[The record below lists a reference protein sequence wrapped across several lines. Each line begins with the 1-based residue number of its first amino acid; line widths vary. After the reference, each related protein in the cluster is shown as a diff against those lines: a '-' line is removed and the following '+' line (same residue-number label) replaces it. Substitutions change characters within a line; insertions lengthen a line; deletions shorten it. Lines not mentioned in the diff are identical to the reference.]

1 MMKKSRNRV
10 IISFLVYIGF
20 YASVHSIFAV
30 NKFPTKY
37 SDTSFVFKQDDP
49 ISAML
54 DSLNY
59 LKLWEVNATPANLD
73 KLNIYHYRPDEVPVF
88 DDMVYSARMAKLDA
102 ASPINL
108 DYHPSVRPYIEM
120 YLMRKRS
127 TVSRMLGLSKLYFP
141 IFEEQLDKFGLPLEL
156 KNLAIIESALN
167 ANATSRAGAAGL
179 WQFMYGTGKMF
190 GLDITSY
197 VDERRDP
204 YKATEAACKY
214 FKFLYKM
221 FGDWQL
227 VLAAYNGGPGTV
239 NKAIRRSGGKKTYW
253 EIRPYLPLETQGY
266 VPAFIA
272 ANYVMNYTAEHNL
285 YPTMP
290 RHEFFQVDTVKATQQ
305 VSFYQ
310 LSEVLGVTM
319 EDLASLNP
327 SYKKHVVPFNENGST
342 IVLPYDKVGAFVNN
356 EQAIYA
362 YRTPEEKQR
371 ELEAE
376 LAKSITYKEI
386 GKIHKVKRGE
396 TLAAVA
402 RKYGVS
408 SSEVKEWNRLKSGK
422 LKTGQRITVYVKIP
436 VQNNT
441 LAKETKTTSADSTIA
456 ENIDKCITASDS
468 SSASNC
474 CPPEQQA
481 SEKKENTQKKINNTE
496 KKTKTIYYTVQRGDT
511 LWRIANKYQGVTVED
526 LKRIN
531 GLRNGS
537 SLKAGTKIK
546 VSVRG

>member
-1 MMKKSRNRV
+1 MPGVPTAARAV
-10 IISFLVYIGF
+10 IV
-20 YASVHSIFAV
+20 FAQER
-30 NKFPTKY
+30 
-37 SDTSFVFKQDDP
+37 D
-49 ISAML
+49 
-54 DSLNY
+54 
-59 LKLWEVNATPANLD
+59 
-73 KLNIYHYRPDEVPVF
+73 
-88 DDMVYSARMAKLDA
+88 
-102 ASPINL
+102 
-108 DYHPSVRPYIEM
+108 
-120 YLMRKRS
+120 
-127 TVSRMLGLSKLYFP
+127 
-141 IFEEQLDKFGLPLEL
+141 
-156 KNLAIIESALN
+156 
-167 ANATSRAGAAGL
+167 AAGL

-197 VDERRDP
+197 IDERRDP
-204 YKATEAACKY
+204 YKSTEAACKY

-253 EIRPYLPLETQGY
+253 EIRPYLPTETQGY

-272 ANYVMNYTAEHNL
+272 ANYVMNFTAEHNL

-290 RHEFFQVDTVKATQQ
+290 KHEFFQLDTVKASQQ
-305 VSFYQ
+305 VSFFQ
-310 LSEVLGVTM
+310 LAEVLGVSM

-327 SYKKHVVPFNENGST
+327 SYKKHVVPFNEDGST

-376 LAKSITYKEI
+376 FAKSISYKEI
-386 GKIHKVKRGE
+386 GKTHKVKRGE
-396 TLAAVA
+396 TVA
-402 RKYGVS
+402 MVAKKYGVS

-422 LKTGQRITVYVKIP
+422 LKTGQKITVYVKIP
-436 VQNNT
+436 IQNNALT
-441 LAKETKTTSADSTIA
+441 KENKTTTADSTIA

-468 SSASNC
+468 VSASSC
-474 CPPEQQA
+474 CPPNEQLVKSKTEA
-481 SEKKENTQKKINNTE
+481 QKKVQVKESN
-496 KKTKTIYYTVQRGDT
+496 TKTVYYTVQRGDT
-511 LWRIANKYQGVTVED
+511 LWRIANKYNGVTVED

-546 VSVRG
+546 VSVKA